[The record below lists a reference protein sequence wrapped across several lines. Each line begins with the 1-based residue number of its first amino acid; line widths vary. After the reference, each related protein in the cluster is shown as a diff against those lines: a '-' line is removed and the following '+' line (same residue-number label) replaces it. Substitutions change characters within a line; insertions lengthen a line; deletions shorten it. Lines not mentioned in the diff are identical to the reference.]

1 MAHEQDLQDIIDVLK
16 ELESDNTV
24 PRNIKTSVQNTIKAL
39 KSEGESSIK
48 INKALHQLEEVSDDT
63 NMQPYTRTQIW
74 NIVSMLEKINT
85 N

>member
-1 MAHEQDLQDIIDVLK
+1 MAHEKDLQDIIDVLK
-16 ELESDNTV
+16 ELESDTTV

-39 KSEGESSIK
+39 TSEGESSIK
-48 INKALHQLEEVSDDT
+48 INKALHELEEVSDDT